1 MFKSV
6 RLLLKKETMMGSEV
20 GAGKPETGKGSSR
33 KARATVTEH
42 MT

>member
-1 MFKSV
+1 MFESV
-6 RLLLKKETMMGSEV
+6 RLLLKKETMGSEV